1 MISLLILTIEEEEQR
16 AVIEQICDLYYKHM
30 LKLSIDILNNKQDA
44 EDAVQDA
51 FYNIA
56 RHAEAFLDLQQT
68 ETAALVST
76 YTRNAAINIYN
87 RKKRTAQLFVPLDE
101 TGHHTDI
108 PCDEQALDRLLEN
121 EETADAVRQAV
132 NLLKAPYRD
141 VIYLKYFYH
150 YKNIDIARVL
160 HTSANDINVRI
171 FRAKQKLR
179 AILQDKL

>member
-16 AVIEQICDLYYKHM
+16 RVIEEICDRYYKNM
-30 LKLSIDILNNKQDA
+30 MKLSMDILNNKQDA

-56 RHAEAFLDLQQT
+56 RHAESFLGLQTT
-68 ETAALVST
+68 ETVALVCT
-76 YTRNAAINIYN
+76 YTRNAAINIYH
-87 RKKRTAQLFVPLDE
+87 RKKKSARLFVPLDD
-101 TGHHTDI
+101 TGHHADI
-108 PCDEQALDRLLEN
+108 PCDEQTLDKLLEN
-121 EETADAVRQAV
+121 EETADIVRQAV
-132 NLLKAPYRD
+132 NQLKESYRD

-160 HTSANDINVRI
+160 HTTPNDVNVRI

-179 AILQDKL
+179 AILQDKH

>member
-16 AVIEQICDLYYKHM
+16 AVIEQICDLYYKNM
-30 LKLSIDILNNKQDA
+30 MKLSMDILNNKQDA

-56 RHAEAFLDLQQT
+56 RHAEMFLNLQAN

-87 RKKRTAQLFVPLDE
+87 RKKRTAQLFVPLDD
-101 TGHHTDI
+101 TGHHADI
-108 PCDEQALDRLLEN
+108 PCDEQTLDKLLEN
-121 EETADAVRQAV
+121 AETADAVRQAV
-132 NLLKAPYRD
+132 KLLKEPYRD

-160 HTSANDINVRI
+160 HTTPNEVNVRI

-179 AILQDKL
+179 AILQNKL